1 MNSLTQIYGA
11 GGTKTWVSGRVYQPG
26 TILLSPA
33 DNYQAYVRVTAAG
46 SGTTDP
52 SSDTTNYRPFGARAI
67 KSIQRGVQ
75 TMGTAT
81 TTITISAVVTSK
93 TVLMLYGGLGAVG
106 GAAKMP
112 SVTLTNSTTITLV
125 FSATPGD
132 SNNHLS
138 WQVVEYY

>member
-1 MNSLTQIYGA
+1 MTRASDVL
-11 GGTKTWVSGRVYQPG
+11 GTSAPVWVSGRTYRPG
-26 TILLSPA
+26 DVIKAPA
-33 DNYQAYVRVTAAG
+33 DNYQPYVRVTAAG
-46 SGTTDP
+46 SGATDP
-52 SSDTTNYRPFGARAI
+52 SADTTNYKPFGARAI

-75 TMGTAT
+75 QMGSAS

-93 TVLMLYGGLGAVG
+93 TILTLYGGLGVVG

-125 FSATPGD
+125 FSATPAD
-132 SNNHLS
+132 ANNHLS